1 MVDLDCERV
10 HNWTGWFNDVDPV
23 RLRRHDLT
31 WNCVVTWRFPKL
43 VVPPNYQFNR
53 MFHYKPSIFGSLM
66 EPSPVRCYDLL
77 IWAGTCCEAKQS
89 RNFFGFRHVF
99 LEGGQSIYIVMVC
112 LGVSFCIMTP
122 SQRGPFGR
130 VFPFQK
136 DPTSFFPALES
147 FNLFFCIIFPSVV
160 INLLNNDFCRYHT
173 QLLFG
178 SERMWN
184 IYNDI

>member
-1 MVDLDCERV
+1 
-10 HNWTGWFNDVDPV
+10 
-23 RLRRHDLT
+23 
-31 WNCVVTWRFPKL
+31 
-43 VVPPNYQFNR
+43 
-53 MFHYKPSIFGSLM
+53 MF
-66 EPSPVRCYDLL
+66 
-77 IWAGTCCEAKQS
+77 
-89 RNFFGFRHVF
+89 F

-184 IYNDI
+184 IYIMIYNRRWGIEKIPHLFVWGNYSRMFYQPSTEMLRFAGIKTATLRLAAALSWECWQNLGLVHGGHGRIV